1 MKTKIT
7 FVALFITIISFAQQ
21 GINYKALIRDNA
33 GNPVANQLI
42 VVKFDILANA
52 NSTYQEQH
60 NPTTD
65 ANGLI
70 MLTIGKGTVINGD
83 FNTIDWAS
91 DTHFLNVQ
99 INTGSGLTD
108 MGTTEFLAVPY
119 AKHAATATTAT
130 NVSGLEKISQNGKTG
145 WRFIG
150 KSPSIYGDIGNNAV
164 DLSQSNSNST
174 THGAT
179 GAFST
184 AMGISTTAS
193 GHSSTAMGALTIASG
208 ENSTAMGKST
218 VASGERSIAI
228 GENTTASGDYS
239 IAMGLSSIASADHS
253 VAIGEKTKASK
264 KNSTAM
270 GLETKASGEY
280 STAMGRNTTALG
292 HSSIA
297 MGTQTKAIGNISTA
311 MGAQSKASGSFS
323 TAMNFSTEAKGLSST
338 AMGYATVASG
348 EVATAMGRFT
358 TASGESATSMG
369 RSTTA
374 SGWASTA
381 MGEGTVAQSRGS
393 LAIGRYNYNGSAK
406 KLFMIGNGT
415 NNAISSRSNAFTVYP
430 GTDASLAGLNS
441 GFVMIGNNGENN
453 LVFDTD
459 EIMARN
465 NGNAS
470 PLYLQRDGGNVFV
483 GGAVVHSS
491 DRRLKKDIAI
501 LPYGLKEV
509 LQLQPKIY
517 NWKDRTQTHKSLG
530 LIAQEVQ
537 SIIKE
542 LVSQQD
548 NEQKTLAVN
557 YTELIPV
564 LINAIKEQQTQIETL
579 KSTINVQD
587 TALVKQEESFQ
598 GLLSRLETLEKNQ
611 TIQTLTKNN

>member
-7 FVALFITIISFAQQ
+7 LVALLITLISFAQQ

-52 NSTYQEQH
+52 NSIYQEQH

-70 MLTIGKGTVINGD
+70 VLTIGKGTTISGG

-91 DTHFLNVQ
+91 NTHFLNVQ

-119 AKHAATATTAT
+119 AKHAATATTAS
-130 NVSGLEKISQNGKTG
+130 NVSGLEQITENGNTG
-145 WRFIG
+145 WRFIEA
-150 KSPSIYGDIGNNAV
+150 SPGTYGDIGNNAV
-164 DLSQSNSNST
+164 DLSNSNSNST
-174 THGAT
+174 THGST
-179 GAFST
+179 GHFST
-184 AMGISTTAS
+184 AMGVSTTAS

-208 ENSTAMGKST
+208 KFSTAMGKGT
-218 VASGERSIAI
+218 VASG
-228 GENTTASGDYS
+228 
-239 IAMGLSSIASADHS
+239 
-253 VAIGEKTKASK
+253 V
-264 KNSTAM
+264 
-270 GLETKASGEY
+270 
-280 STAMGRNTTALG
+280 
-292 HSSIA
+292 
-297 MGTQTKAIGNISTA
+297 ISTA
-311 MGAQSKASGSFS
+311 MGGLSKASGNFS
-323 TAMNFSTEAKGLSST
+323 TAMNFNTEAKGGSSI
-338 AMGYATVASG
+338 AMGYVTK
-348 EVATAMGRFT
+348 
-358 TASGESATSMG
+358 ASGESATAMG
-369 RSTTA
+369 RYTTA
-374 SGWASTA
+374 SGWASAA

-393 LAIGRYNYNGSAK
+393 LAIGRYNYDGSVE

-415 NNAISSRSNAFTVYP
+415 DDAVSNRSNAFTVYP

-465 NGNAS
+465 NGNAA

-483 GGAVVHSS
+483 GGALVHSS
-491 DRRLKKDIAI
+491 DRRLKKDIET
-501 LPYGLKEV
+501 LSYGLKEV
-509 LQLQPKIY
+509 LQLQPKTY
-517 NWKDRTQTHKSLG
+517 TWKDRSQTYKSLG

-537 SIIKE
+537 PILKE
-542 LVSQQD
+542 LVSQQA

-564 LINAIKEQQTQIETL
+564 LINAIKEQQTQIEIL
-579 KSTINVQD
+579 KGAVKTQD
-587 TALVKQEESFQ
+587 TALAKQEENFQ
-598 GLLSRLETLEKNQ
+598 GLVSRLETLEKNQ